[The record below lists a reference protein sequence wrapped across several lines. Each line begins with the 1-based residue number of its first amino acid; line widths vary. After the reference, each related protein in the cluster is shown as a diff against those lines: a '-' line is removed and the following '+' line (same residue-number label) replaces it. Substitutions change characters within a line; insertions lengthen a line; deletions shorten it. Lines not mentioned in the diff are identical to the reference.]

1 MLSIGR
7 LAVSGGAEYYLDK
20 VANSVDDYYLG
31 RGEAPGQWMGSAAR
45 NLGLTGEVAPDA
57 LRNLLAGRAHDG
69 QPLCV
74 RLRADRR
81 PGYDLTFSAPKGVS
95 LLWAMGS
102 DDVRAAVSAAHDGAV
117 VAVLG
122 QLSREACFGRR
133 GDGGHRLVEAQGFL
147 GAAFRHRTSRA
158 GDPQLHTHVV
168 VPNLV
173 QGSDG
178 IWSAPD
184 GRHLFVWAKTAGTL
198 YQAALRAELAPLGL
212 VWNVRRSGLG
222 ELAGIPKAILQ
233 AFSTRRADIEAAMEA
248 RGSDS
253 HRTARTVALAT
264 RPRHHRAAPLGDFL
278 RERWRERLEAIQLPD
293 GTGGRRPATLEDLSA
308 AIGQEPSAPPGAEAV
323 EEIFRALLGE
333 NGVSLDDW
341 EIDESRAIDN
351 GAIGTRSMPVTLLS
365 STFTR
370 RDAISA
376 VARAFDV
383 TPTEAVAL
391 ADELLTRPGVVRLL
405 AEPGVA
411 VDRVR
416 TRSGQQV
423 PETSGDRR
431 YSTAELLAA
440 EQRITGSAVARISAG
455 TARVDSSI
463 VDQVLELHGH
473 LDTEQA
479 AGVRALLTSGNGYD
493 LVVGQAGTG
502 KSTLLG
508 AARLGWEWAGF
519 RVIGTAVAAR
529 TAADLQ
535 AGTGIPSSSLA
546 QLLADIREGGGLTAR
561 DVILVDEA
569 SMVGTRPL
577 DQLRS
582 FVDGAG
588 AKLVLVG
595 DNRQLSSIDAGG
607 AIRTLAAE
615 LGDHVVILTT
625 NRRQTGADQQWE
637 RDALVALR
645 EGDVTPA
652 VGAYADHGRVTVTDT
667 IDEARQRIVEDWW
680 DVHRRCTTAILAVRR
695 SDVGALNDMVRA
707 RRLAGGELGEE
718 VRFGDKAFYVGDRV
732 LFERNQRVPV
742 AGVGVQ
748 GDDAPMIRIRNGT
761 FGTVVGA
768 VGPFDTSPTREGDV
782 RGPQGDAATE
792 LTGESLTATAR
803 SLVVQLAGGER
814 AVLPPATWRL
824 RPVWATPSPCSGPR
838 GSRWTTPSD
847 WVATASTR
855 RLATHSS
862 PEVGC
867 RTGCMWHHRRT
878 RGGRSVTSRTMSP
891 VGTPSSP

>member
-122 QLSREACFGRR
+122 QLSREACFARR

-333 NGVSLDDW
+333 DGVSLDDW
-341 EIDESRAIDN
+341 EIDESRTIDN

-391 ADELLTRPGVVRLL
+391 TDDLLARPGVVRLL
-405 AEPGVA
+405 AEPG
-411 VDRVR
+411 
-416 TRSGQQV
+416 SGGGQGSH
-423 PETSGDRR
+423 PER
-431 YSTAELLAA
+431 
-440 EQRITGSAVARISAG
+440 
-455 TARVDSSI
+455 
-463 VDQVLELHGH
+463 
-473 LDTEQA
+473 A
-479 AGVRALLTSGNGYD
+479 AGPGN
-493 LVVGQAGTG
+493 
-502 KSTLLG
+502 
-508 AARLGWEWAGF
+508 
-519 RVIGTAVAAR
+519 
-529 TAADLQ
+529 
-535 AGTGIPSSSLA
+535 
-546 QLLADIREGGGLTAR
+546 
-561 DVILVDEA
+561 
-569 SMVGTRPL
+569 
-577 DQLRS
+577 
-582 FVDGAG
+582 
-588 AKLVLVG
+588 
-595 DNRQLSSIDAGG
+595 
-607 AIRTLAAE
+607 
-615 LGDHVVILTT
+615 
-625 NRRQTGADQQWE
+625 
-637 RDALVALR
+637 
-645 EGDVTPA
+645 
-652 VGAYADHGRVTVTDT
+652 
-667 IDEARQRIVEDWW
+667 
-680 DVHRRCTTAILAVRR
+680 VRR
-695 SDVGALNDMVRA
+695 SPLFDHRAPRRRATDHRVRRGQDRA
-707 RRLAGGELGEE
+707 QGRPGSIPPSSIRSSSSTDIWIPSRRRACGHCSRPATATTWSSDKPGPANPPCSAPPVLAG
-718 VRFGDKAFYVGDRV
+718 
-732 LFERNQRVPV
+732 
-742 AGVGVQ
+742 
-748 GDDAPMIRIRNGT
+748 
-761 FGTVVGA
+761 
-768 VGPFDTSPTREGDV
+768 
-782 RGPQGDAATE
+782 
-792 LTGESLTATAR
+792 
-803 SLVVQLAGGER
+803 
-814 AVLPPATWRL
+814 
-824 RPVWATPSPCSGPR
+824 SGP
-838 GSRWTTPSD
+838 
-847 WVATASTR
+847 AS
-855 RLATHSS
+855 
-862 PEVGC
+862 G
-867 RTGCMWHHRRT
+867 
-878 RGGRSVTSRTMSP
+878 
-891 VGTPSSP
+891 